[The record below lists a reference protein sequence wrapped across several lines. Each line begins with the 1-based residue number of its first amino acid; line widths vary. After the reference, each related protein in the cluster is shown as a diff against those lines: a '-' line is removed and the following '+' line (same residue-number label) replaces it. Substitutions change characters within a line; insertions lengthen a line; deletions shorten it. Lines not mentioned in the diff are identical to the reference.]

1 MAGLEQRIDRLEQRM
16 QGKDQGPGYV
26 SVEDLDELA
35 GLHLT
40 RPVKVYLGGVSPD
53 DWPGPTKERGAP

>member
-1 MAGLEQRIDRLEQRM
+1 MKSLEGRLSDLEQHM
-16 QGKDQGPGYV
+16 QGKDRGPGYV

-40 RPVKVYLGGVSPD
+40 RPVKVYLGGVSPA
-53 DWPGPTKERGAP
+53 DWPDPVPEQGAP